1 MMPEP
6 SVDLA
11 SLRVLIVDGDAV
23 RRQALLGCVGM
34 QVRAISFAD
43 TMEAGLAQCA
53 TQNPDVIF
61 VAETLPDGDGLA
73 LCDKARQ
80 LDAEVAVI
88 VTTAAADIAL
98 LDRVINEGIDAY
110 LTLPLDPGQC
120 LAALQRCARHR
131 ERMIDRKL
139 AQMVFEAAN
148 EGILVTDEETRVLAV
163 NPAFTVLTGY
173 RPRDIVGQRT
183 HILSSGRH
191 GPEFYRAM
199 WDSLLHHGR
208 WSGELTNRRRD
219 GSLYEEWLSIV
230 AVNGDGRRTRR
241 YVGLISDI
249 TERKREE
256 ERIRRLAHFD
266 SLTGLPNR
274 VLFEDRLQRAIARA
288 QRYRHKLAVLYLDL
302 DLFKEVND
310 TWGHGTGD
318 QVLQVTASR
327 MLHCLRQTDTVS
339 RRGGDEF
346 VLLVEEHEGIDSLRS
361 ICAKLLEEIASPIAV
376 AGHSVQVG
384 ASIGI
389 AIYPDDARQP
399 DELLAAADTALYEAK
414 AAGRGHC
421 CFFHPTL
428 PPGGSRFDMERELR
442 EGLEDWRYSLLYLP
456 EISLRSGQVE
466 YVEALLRFQHPEFGL
481 LDAGR
486 FLEIAESIGIM
497 PELGRRALAEAA
509 AALKGGDGD
518 FGLVVD
524 LSPRQL
530 VDPDAV
536 KRLLDTLSDVGV
548 PPHHITFESTELALG
563 GSPQAMATLSR
574 LADAGCRF
582 SLDDFGAGYCSFAL
596 LAQLPL
602 DTIKIDRSF
611 VNEIVGNRAIHELVA
626 ALVAFGRRLGARVV
640 AEGVET
646 AAQLA
651 LLREMGCDAA
661 QGFLFGPPADLASV
675 PDAAGVMERLLAT
688 LGRSGS

>member
-1 MMPEP
+1 MPES

-11 SLRVLIVDGDAV
+11 SLRVLIVDGDAA
-23 RRQALLGCVGM
+23 RRQALSDCVAAH
-34 QVRAISFAD
+34 VREISLAD
-43 TMEAGLAQCA
+43 TIDASLADCA
-53 TQNPDVIF
+53 TVEPDIIF
-61 VAETLPDGDGLA
+61 VAEMLPDGDGLA

-80 LDAEVAVI
+80 LDADVAVI
-88 VTTAAADIAL
+88 VTTSAANLAL
-98 LDRVINEGIDAY
+98 LDRVIREGIDAY
-110 LTLPLDPGQC
+110 LTMPPDPAQ
-120 LAALQRCARHR
+120 LLEALQRCARHR
-131 ERMIDRKL
+131 ERTIERKL

-173 RPRDIVGQRT
+173 RPRDIIGRRT
-183 HILSSGRH
+183 RILSSGRH
-191 GPEFYRAM
+191 GPEFFRAM
-199 WDSLLHHGR
+199 WESLLHHGR

-310 TWGHGTGD
+310 TWGHAIGD
-318 QVLQVTASR
+318 QVLQVTARR
-327 MLHCLRQTDTVS
+327 MLQCLRQTDTVS

-346 VLLVEEHEGIDSLRS
+346 VLLVEEYEGSDGLRS
-361 ICAKLLEEIASPIAV
+361 VCAKLLEEIASPIGM
-376 AGHSVQVG
+376 AGHSLQIG

-389 AIYPDDARQP
+389 AIYPDDAERP

-414 AAGRGHC
+414 AEGRGNCH
-421 CFFHPTL
+421 FFRPTSL
-428 PPGGSRFDMERELR
+428 PGGSRFDMERELR
-442 EGLEDWRYSLLYLP
+442 EGLDNWRYSLLYLP
-456 EISLRSGQVE
+456 EISLTTGQVE

-486 FLEIAESIGIM
+486 FLEVAESIGIM

-509 AALKGGDGD
+509 AALKGGDGE
-518 FGLVVD
+518 FGLVID

-530 VDPDAV
+530 ADPDAV
-536 KRLLDTLSDVGV
+536 ERLLDTLSDVGV
-548 PPHHITFESTELALG
+548 PPHNITFEATELALG
-563 GSPQAMATLSR
+563 GNPQAMDTLSR

-611 VNEIVGNRAIHELVA
+611 VSEIVGNRAIHELVA

-646 AAQLA
+646 ATQLA
-651 LLREMGCDAA
+651 LLRDMGCDAA
-661 QGFLFGPPADLASV
+661 QGFLFGPPADFDAAR
-675 PDAAGVMERLLAT
+675 DAAGIMEMLLAT
-688 LGRSGS
+688 LGKSDS